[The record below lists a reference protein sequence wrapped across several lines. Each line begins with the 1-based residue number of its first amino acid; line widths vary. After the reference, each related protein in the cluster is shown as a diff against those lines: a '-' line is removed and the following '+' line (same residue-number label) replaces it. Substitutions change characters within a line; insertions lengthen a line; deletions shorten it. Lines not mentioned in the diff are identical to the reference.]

1 MHFSKNS
8 ELLGNVN
15 VIRGREDDAPEY
27 YGYFV
32 TYLQSMVSQTNPF
45 PSEVGPWG
53 IANMGRSVFHSM
65 DEAGIEPSENST
77 KEKVGFVT
85 MLIGFGVALVGVVLS
100 FDSYV
105 GSQMAGAFLLLVGL
119 LIASAG
125 LKLNGNDK
133 IGTRFLFFP
142 LFSSMKVRLF
152 WMVFVTISF
161 LAYYVYEGAI

>member
-1 MHFSKNS
+1 
-8 ELLGNVN
+8 
-15 VIRGREDDAPEY
+15 
-27 YGYFV
+27 
-32 TYLQSMVSQTNPF
+32 
-45 PSEVGPWG
+45 
-53 IANMGRSVFHSM
+53 M

-125 LKLNGNDK
+125 LKLSGNDK
-133 IGTRFLFFP
+133 IGTGFLFFP
-142 LFSSMKVRLF
+142 FFSSMKVRLI
-152 WMVFVTISF
+152 WIVFVTTSA

>member
-1 MHFSKNS
+1 MSRTVQG
-8 ELLGNVN
+8 LILP
-15 VIRGREDDAPEY
+15 REDEAPEY
-27 YGYFV
+27 YGYLV

-53 IANMGRSVFHSM
+53 IANMGRSVFYSM

-105 GSQMAGAFLLLVGL
+105 VSQMAGAFLLLVGL
-119 LIASAG
+119 IIASAG

-142 LFSSMKVRLF
+142 FFSSMKVRLI
-152 WMVFVTISF
+152 WIVFVTISA

>member
-1 MHFSKNS
+1 M
-8 ELLGNVN
+8 
-15 VIRGREDDAPEY
+15 
-27 YGYFV
+27 
-32 TYLQSMVSQTNPF
+32 TYLQSMVSQTNSF
-45 PSEVGPWG
+45 PSVVGPWG
-53 IANMGRSVFHSM
+53 ISNMGGSVFHSM
-65 DEAGIEPSENST
+65 DEVGIEPLENST

-105 GSQMAGAFLLLVGL
+105 VSQMAGAFLLLVGL

-142 LFSSMKVRLF
+142 FFSSMKVRLI
-152 WMVFVTISF
+152 WIVFVTISA

>member
-1 MHFSKNS
+1 
-8 ELLGNVN
+8 
-15 VIRGREDDAPEY
+15 
-27 YGYFV
+27 
-32 TYLQSMVSQTNPF
+32 MVSQTNPF

-53 IANMGRSVFHSM
+53 IANIGRSVFDPM

-125 LKLNGNDK
+125 LKLSGNDK
-133 IGTRFLFFP
+133 IGTGFLFFP
-142 LFSSMKVRLF
+142 FFSSMKVRLI
-152 WMVFVTISF
+152 WIVFVTISA

>member
-1 MHFSKNS
+1 
-8 ELLGNVN
+8 
-15 VIRGREDDAPEY
+15 
-27 YGYFV
+27 
-32 TYLQSMVSQTNPF
+32 
-45 PSEVGPWG
+45 
-53 IANMGRSVFHSM
+53 MGRSVFHSM

-142 LFSSMKVRLF
+142 FFSSMKVRLI
-152 WMVFVTISF
+152 WIVFVTISA

>member
-1 MHFSKNS
+1 
-8 ELLGNVN
+8 
-15 VIRGREDDAPEY
+15 
-27 YGYFV
+27 
-32 TYLQSMVSQTNPF
+32 MVSQTNSF

-53 IANMGRSVFHSM
+53 MANMGRSVFHSM

-125 LKLNGNDK
+125 LKLSGNDK
-133 IGTRFLFFP
+133 IGTGFLFFP
-142 LFSSMKVRLF
+142 FFSSMKVRLI
-152 WMVFVTISF
+152 WIVFVTISA

>member
-1 MHFSKNS
+1 M
-8 ELLGNVN
+8 
-15 VIRGREDDAPEY
+15 
-27 YGYFV
+27 
-32 TYLQSMVSQTNPF
+32 TYLQSMVSQTNPS
-45 PSEVGPWG
+45 PSEVGPSG

-142 LFSSMKVRLF
+142 FFSSMKVRLI
-152 WMVFVTISF
+152 WIVFVTISA

>member
-1 MHFSKNS
+1 MTDIIFRS
-8 ELLGNVN
+8 
-15 VIRGREDDAPEY
+15 EDDAPEY
-27 YGYFV
+27 NGYFV

-119 LIASAG
+119 IIASAG

-152 WMVFVTISF
+152 WMVFVTISL

>member
-1 MHFSKNS
+1 MEGYGGALLYRFAMHP
-8 ELLGNVN
+8 
-15 VIRGREDDAPEY
+15 REGDAPEY
-27 YGYFV
+27 IGYFV

-45 PSEVGPWG
+45 PSVVGPWG
-53 IANMGRSVFHSM
+53 ISNMGGSVFHSM

-105 GSQMAGAFLLLVGL
+105 VSQMAGAFLLLVGL

-133 IGTRFLFFP
+133 IGTGFLFFP
-142 LFSSMKVRLF
+142 FSEYNSTKVRLF
-152 WMVFVTISF
+152 WIVFVTIST
-161 LAYYVYEGAI
+161 LAYYVYIGAI

>member
-1 MHFSKNS
+1 
-8 ELLGNVN
+8 
-15 VIRGREDDAPEY
+15 
-27 YGYFV
+27 
-32 TYLQSMVSQTNPF
+32 MVSQTNPF
-45 PSEVGPWG
+45 PSGVGPWG
-53 IANMGRSVFHSM
+53 IANMERSVFHPM

-85 MLIGFGVALVGVVLS
+85 MLIGFGVALVGVVWS

-142 LFSSMKVRLF
+142 FFSSMKVRLI
-152 WMVFVTISF
+152 WIVFGTISV